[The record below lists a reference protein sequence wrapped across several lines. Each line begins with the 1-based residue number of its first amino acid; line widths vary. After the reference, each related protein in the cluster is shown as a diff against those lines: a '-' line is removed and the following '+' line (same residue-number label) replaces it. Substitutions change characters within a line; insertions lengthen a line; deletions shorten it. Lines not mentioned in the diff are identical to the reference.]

1 FSIRPRVF
9 SQSRTGVF
17 EMDAEEEQSAREG
30 RGLEHEIIEEEPK
43 RISLWSKLGA
53 IVISGIL
60 IAAGF
65 GYLLVKMDELERK
78 VSELEETT
86 ESMEDYSTEVE
97 ELGLTVF
104 ILENDLANL
113 TKDLEYLNSTVS
125 GLSDLSEDIEDLQ
138 NEMSEVQSQL
148 LVLRND
154 IENNS
159 ANISAIQSNITM
171 LISSINS
178 LTTSLE
184 ELSNRVDFLEHHVVR
199 ITVERFYPKVN
210 DCVVGN
216 TCDAVWVTAVVNNTS
231 YSYNVGNLARDS
243 QFDSV
248 WLNWSFNHPNNELS
262 RFLDIDFRITYAFG
276 VFDIDGTS
284 DSTVVSIVYDVV
296 NETWSGEDDDGH
308 TDGSLDGIGGEFDT
322 EFWYSV
328 ETL

>member
-1 FSIRPRVF
+1 
-9 SQSRTGVF
+9 
-17 EMDAEEEQSAREG
+17 MDAEEERFAKEETV
-30 RGLEHEIIEEEPK
+30 LEHEVTGEQPK
-43 RISLWSKLGA
+43 RISLWPKLVA
-53 IVISGIL
+53 IVVSGIL
-60 IAAGF
+60 VAAGF
-65 GYLLVKMDELERK
+65 GYLLVKMDELEGR

-97 ELGLTVF
+97 ELGLKVL
-104 ILENDLANL
+104 ILENNFVNL
-113 TKDLEYLNSTVS
+113 TEDLDYINSTIS

-138 NEMSEVQSQL
+138 NEMMTVQSQL
-148 LVLRND
+148 LVLRNEID
-154 IENNS
+154 NNS
-159 ANISAIQSNITM
+159 ANISSIQSNVTM
-171 LISSINS
+171 LINSVNS
-178 LTTSLE
+178 LTIQLE

-210 DCVVGN
+210 DCVIGN
-216 TCDAVWVTAVVNNTS
+216 TCDAVWVTAVVNSTS

-248 WLNWSFNHPNNELS
+248 WLNWSFNYPNNELS

-322 EFWYSV
+322 EFWYSL

>member
-1 FSIRPRVF
+1 
-9 SQSRTGVF
+9 
-17 EMDAEEEQSAREG
+17 MDAEEEQFAKEERE
-30 RGLEHEIIEEEPK
+30 LEHEVTEEEPK
-43 RISLWSKLGA
+43 RIPLWPKFGA
-53 IVISGIL
+53 IIVSGIL
-60 IAAGF
+60 VAAGF

-97 ELGLTVF
+97 ELGLNVL

-113 TKDLEYLNSTVS
+113 TEDLDYLNSTVS

-138 NEMSEVQSQL
+138 NGMITVQSQL
-148 LVLRND
+148 LVLRNE

-159 ANISAIQSNITM
+159 ANISAVQSNITM
-171 LISSINS
+171 LIDSISS
-178 LTTSLE
+178 LTVSLE
-184 ELSNRVDFLEHHVVR
+184 ELSDRVDFLEHHVVK

-210 DCVVGN
+210 DCVIGN
-216 TCDAVWVTAVVNNTS
+216 TCDAVRVTAVVNNTS
-231 YSYNVGNLARDS
+231 YSYSVGNLARDS

-248 WLNWSFNHPNNELS
+248 WLNWSFNYPNIELS
-262 RFLDIDFRITYAFG
+262 RFLNIDFRITYAFG

-296 NETWSGEDDDGH
+296 NETWSGEDNDGH

-322 EFWYSV
+322 EFWYSL